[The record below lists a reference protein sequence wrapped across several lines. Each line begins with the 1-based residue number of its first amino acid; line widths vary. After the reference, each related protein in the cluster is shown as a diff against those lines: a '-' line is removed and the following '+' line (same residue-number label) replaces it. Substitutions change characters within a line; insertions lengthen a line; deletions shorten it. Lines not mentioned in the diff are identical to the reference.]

1 MICYQ
6 NNCSFTLLTRGVT
19 FAATWHSGQ
28 LGRRAGNLEF
38 HRICLVSTH
47 RQPLGPERM
56 QRFSH
61 SVPLQFRVQGK
72 VLHGFCC
79 STPSSARQL
88 HLVLEEADFE
98 RFHLR
103 YNPDYSPAE
112 DYGLWTEALLH
123 GLKLANLR
131 EVLFF
136 YNLHGNNFSLVRKD
150 AMRIAD
156 QKVKEVIR
164 QNLGLNNAK
173 RYPYWKVILHKL
185 RLKWLLR

>member
-1 MICYQ
+1 MASPERSGMICYQ

-98 RFHLR
+98 RFWML
-103 YNPDYSPAE
+103 S
-112 DYGLWTEALLH
+112 
-123 GLKLANLR
+123 
-131 EVLFF
+131 
-136 YNLHGNNFSLVRKD
+136 
-150 AMRIAD
+150 RIAS
-156 QKVKEVIR
+156 VLSVAFSFPEGHNIR
-164 QNLGLNNAK
+164 
-173 RYPYWKVILHKL
+173 VDIL
-185 RLKWLLR
+185 